1 MATGSATAKLILCG
15 EHAVVYGEPAIS
27 VPFTQAVIQTEVIQT
42 EKEIKFSSAFYTG
55 GLKNMPDFLEGIK
68 QMVVSILT
76 KLGDAPVLI
85 RVLSEVPI
93 GRGLGSSAAV
103 STSIARAL
111 YAYFGKTI
119 SDDELLE
126 LVNRSEKI
134 AHGNPSGVDAVT
146 VVTGKPI
153 WFEKNKTLEPLHF
166 KKKIYLVVAD
176 TGIPSETR
184 SAVSDVGRLLKENP
198 NKYRPLITELGNI
211 SREIRTQLETNP
223 DLKLIGAEMNK
234 AQNLL
239 EQLTVSDTSLE
250 KLIRVALENGA
261 LGAKLT
267 GGGRGGCMVS
277 LVANASQAEKVAE
290 ALQITG
296 AAEAWIFTIG
306 EGNHESNSDSSH
318 EYSTH

>member
-27 VPFTQAVIQTEVIQT
+27 IPFAQAVIQTEVIKT
-42 EKEIKFSSAFYTG
+42 EKETKFSSAFYTG
-55 GLKNMPDFLEGIK
+55 DLKNMPDFLEGIK
-68 QMVVSILT
+68 QMVVAILD
-76 KLGDAPVLI
+76 KLGQAPVLI

-111 YAYFGKTI
+111 YAYFEQTI
-119 SDDELLE
+119 SDSELLE
-126 LVNRSEKI
+126 LVNQSEKI

-166 KKKIYLVVAD
+166 EKKIYLVVAD

-184 SAVSDVGRLLKENP
+184 SAVSDVGRLLQENP
-198 NKYRPLITELGNI
+198 KKYRPFIAELGNI
-211 SREIRTQLETNP
+211 SREIRGQLENNP
-223 DLKLIGAEMNK
+223 DLKIIGAEMNK

-239 EQLTVSDTSLE
+239 EQLTVSDSSLE
-250 KLIRVALENGA
+250 KLIRVALQNGA

-267 GGGRGGCMVS
+267 GGGRGGCMIS
-277 LVANASQAEKVAE
+277 LVAGAKQAEKVAQ
-290 ALQITG
+290 ALKNAG
-296 AAEAWIFTIG
+296 AAQEWIFTIG

-318 EYSTH
+318 EYSAH